1 MRIVRIVKLSILSLL
16 LLGSFNV
23 LSETNETNECNGE
36 NETTGIPHSF
46 YNKNT
51 NPPSCTC
58 ISGYE
63 DNGTIKIN
71 KDRKFSG
78 TCTLIKDPTSVSS
91 VAWVVPT
98 VSIGVAIAAG
108 TGYYIYKTKV
118 AKATDIEESLPE
130 ETEMDTLGEEVQS
143 VVNRGFEFET
153 DDTGYIVMSEIPPE
167 VNESEYVT
175 IDEINEIRADFNSIN
190 TPSEPQLI
198 DNTYSIEK
206 PINEL
211 PIESNYSTPQDTG
224 PVTSEV
230 SPEGDPV
237 YAVVN
242 KYRKEWEPQDLDEDK
257 INLDGLG
264 KQVKDVKE
272 NILEE
277 DKLDEASGDKEA
289 DIDEFFDEQ
298 TTSDPNISFKTNT
311 IIKDPAYEDIN
322 KWNKEKTL
330 EDSDPEECG

>member
-1 MRIVRIVKLSILSLL
+1 MRTVRTIKLSILSLL
-16 LLGSFNV
+16 LFGSFNARV
-23 LSETNETNECNGE
+23 LASECNNGSSKAD
-36 NETTGIPHSF
+36 IPYSF
-46 YNKNT
+46 YNKDT

-58 ISGYE
+58 ISGYG
-63 DNGTIKIN
+63 DNGTIKEK
-71 KDRKFSG
+71 KDGSFSG

-118 AKATDIEESLPE
+118 AKATDIEENLPE

-153 DDTGYIVMSEIPPE
+153 DDTGYIVMSEVPPE
-167 VNESEYVT
+167 VNESEYIT

-198 DNTYSIEK
+198 DNTYSLEK